1 MTTTELPA
9 NFPAP
14 APAAKHWA
22 IDPGLVPLNH
32 GSFGACPP
40 AVLDAQRRHVDL
52 MERDTV
58 TFFVEHA
65 SRLLDR
71 SRDAIAPL
79 LGCDAAD
86 LVFVPNATQGVHAAL
101 HNMGLAPGDELLIT
115 SHEYPACLHNCQAIC
130 ERTGA
135 TLVIAE
141 LPWPVPNADALVE
154 AVVSRLT
161 GRTRACMISGVT
173 SPSAI
178 AMPLDELCPALR
190 ARGVEILLDAA
201 HGVGFAPHHLARWDV
216 AWATGNAHKWLCS
229 PKGSAWLYVRRDL
242 QPAFR
247 PPILSNSAP
256 TRDAVARTAGRSAFH
271 VEFDYVGTR
280 DITPFLAI
288 ADAAEFLA
296 SVAGSVGAYMDHN
309 RDLAIAGRAAICQ
322 RLGLEPPV
330 PDACTGAIAAVAL
343 PAGRAAGD
351 LKQALFDRW
360 RIQVPIWEA
369 RDAPEGMIGVGH
381 TPVLRVSA
389 NYYNAIGQYE
399 YLAGALGAELGRSS
413 CH

>member
-1 MTTTELPA
+1 MTTTGLPED
-9 NFPAP
+9 FPAP
-14 APAAKHWA
+14 SPAATRWA
-22 IDPGLVPLNH
+22 IAPDLVPLNH

-40 AVLDAQRRHVDL
+40 AVLDAQRAYVDR

-58 TFFVEHA
+58 TFFERHA
-65 SRLLDR
+65 SPMLDR
-71 SRDAIAPL
+71 AREAIAPL
-79 LGCDAAD
+79 LGCDSAD

-101 HNMGLAPGDELLIT
+101 HAMTLEAGDELLVT
-115 SHEYPACLHNCQAIC
+115 SHEYPACLHNCQSFC

-135 TLVIAE
+135 TLVTAE
-141 LPWPVPNADALVE
+141 IPWPVPDAGALVD
-154 AVVSRLT
+154 AVLARVT
-161 GRTRACMISGVT
+161 ERTRACMISGVT

-190 ARGVEILLDAA
+190 ARGVEVLLDAA
-201 HGVGFAPHHLARWDV
+201 HGVGFAPHHLEGWDV

-256 TRDAVARTAGRSAFH
+256 TRDAVARAAGRSAFH

-288 ADAAEFLA
+288 ADAAAFLED
-296 SVAGSVGAYMDHN
+296 VAGSVEAYMSHN
-309 RDLAIAGRAAICQ
+309 RNLAIAGRDAICG

-330 PDACTGAIAAVAL
+330 PDACTRAIAAIAL
-343 PAGRAAGD
+343 PRGRSAGE
-351 LKQALFDRW
+351 LKRALFDRW
-360 RIQVPIWEA
+360 RIQVPIWEP
-369 RDAPEGMIGVGH
+369 RDAADGMIGVGD

-399 YLAGALGAELGRSS
+399 YLAEALAAELGR
-413 CH
+413 